1 MTTETQHPGEAES
14 STQSTQSTQST
25 PSTASP
31 APSPASP
38 SDRKRFYRLT
48 ADISNQLRF
57 LADSGCP
64 GFDPSP
70 EALDILKKWEVK
82 PTSHK
87 RTKAE
92 TETETLDDIQR
103 ELEDCRRCA
112 LRGGRSRIVFG
123 EGDPNARLVFVG
135 EGPGYDEDRQGRP
148 FVGEA
153 GRLLTKIIEA
163 MGETRDSVY
172 ICNVVKCR
180 PPENRTPEPDE
191 TAACL
196 PFLNRQLAAIQP
208 DVICALG
215 AVAARALLKTD
226 RPISRLRGRFH
237 DRDGVRLMPTFH
249 PAFLLRNPD
258 RKREVWEDMKK
269 VMAAMGQKTD

>member
-1 MTTETQHPGEAES
+1 MTTETQHPGDAEPS
-14 STQSTQSTQST
+14 TPSTPSTQSTQST
-25 PSTASP
+25 A
-31 APSPASP
+31 APRPASP

-48 ADISNQLRF
+48 ADISDQLGF

-70 EALDILKKWEVK
+70 ETLDILKKWDGK
-82 PTSHK
+82 PTSAAPGK
-87 RTKAE
+87 GGK
-92 TETETLDDIQR
+92 ETLDDIQR

-112 LRGGRSRIVFG
+112 LCGGRSRIVFG
-123 EGDPNARLVFVG
+123 EGDSNARLVFVG
-135 EGPGYDEDRQGRP
+135 EGPGHEEDRRGRP

-153 GRLLTKIIEA
+153 GQLLTKIIGA

-180 PPENRTPEPDE
+180 PPGNRTPEPDE
-191 TAACL
+191 IAACL

-208 DVICALG
+208 DFICALG
-215 AVAARALLKTD
+215 AAAARTLLKTD
-226 RPISRLRGRFH
+226 RSISRLRGRFH

-258 RKREVWEDMKK
+258 RKRDVWEDMKK